1 MIPQIRYFI
10 RVVLARAYV
19 RVIGAQRELSW
30 IIGDTLLPF
39 LSVAAY
45 IYVYKAM
52 NAPPEYTG
60 FVVLGGILVTFW
72 IHMIWSMG
80 MQFFWEKEMGNLGL
94 FLMSPLPR
102 PALLLGMALGGMIM
116 TGSRALI
123 IYIASRL
130 MFDITFSIS
139 DPWLI
144 VWISFATLVAL
155 YGLGMMMSSLFFL
168 AGRGV
173 FHSMQVLMEPVFFL
187 GGFYFPVKQLGM
199 ITATAAAAIIPITLG
214 LDALRQT
221 MFSTLDT
228 GLFDPHTEMWWLFG
242 MGAVFLYAAIII
254 VDKLEAI
261 GRRDGKLIL
270 KNE

>member
-1 MIPQIRYFI
+1 MSKSVGYFI

-19 RVIGAQRELSW
+19 RVIGAQREMSW
-30 IIGDTLLPF
+30 VIGDTLLPF

-80 MQFFWEKEMGNLGL
+80 MQFFWEKEMGNLSL

-102 PALLLGMALGGMIM
+102 PALLLGMALGGMVM

-130 MFDITFSIS
+130 MFDIKFSIS

-144 VWISFATLVAL
+144 VAISLATLVAL
-155 YGLGMMMSSLFFL
+155 YGVGMMMSSLFFL
-168 AGRGV
+168 AGRGI
-173 FHSMQVLMEPVFFL
+173 FNGMQVLMEPVFFL

-199 ITATAAAAIIPITLG
+199 LTATAAAAIIPITLG

-221 MFSTLDT
+221 MFSALDT

-242 MGAVFLYAAIII
+242 MGVVFLYAAIII
-254 VDKLEAI
+254 VDKLEEI
-261 GRRDGKLIL
+261 GRREGKLIL
-270 KNE
+270 KND